1 MFLWHSSY
9 YWEHSLIFLGLKKTA
24 FLSIF
29 IIQII
34 MNSGKSARSNDA
46 GPRIGGP
53 QHKSHISL
61 RPVSGCKLEGIM

>member
-53 QHKSHISL
+53 Q
-61 RPVSGCKLEGIM
+61 VTY